1 MKEYSLSKR
10 CPLIL
15 QMAIYFN
22 CFMSFAWIAT
32 HISVL
37 QYKFGSLSST
47 FRFLTTTGYVI
58 MFVIEFPRLY
68 LGYIGNLFQRTSL
81 IMGFW
86 LLTSLIQ
93 FPIQSFLLFSPQT
106 KSIPLEVVIDSIM
119 FSFIVIE
126 VIAGGFSAR
135 NIIRRALKSSALNR
149 RILQHSMA
157 FKMAFGN
164 GHKTVLETI
173 EEKEPKY

>member
-1 MKEYSLSKR
+1 
-10 CPLIL
+10 
-15 QMAIYFN
+15 MAIYFN

-47 FRFLTTTGYVI
+47 FKFLTTTGYVI

-68 LGYIGNLFQRTSL
+68 LGYVGNLFKRTSL

-106 KSIPLEVVIDSIM
+106 KPIPLEVVIDSIM
-119 FSFIVIE
+119 FIFIVIE
-126 VIAGGFSAR
+126 VIVGGFAAR
-135 NIIRRALKSSALNR
+135 NIIKQALKASLLNR
-149 RILQHSMA
+149 KFLQHSVAM
-157 FKMAFGN
+157 KMTLDTDKVANEAN
-164 GHKTVLETI
+164 G
-173 EEKEPKY
+173 KEIKY